1 MSYFR
6 DVSGKV
12 PVMAPGRDEQTAL
25 HNALLRSDPTAPA
38 RTVEAL
44 LEPLLERLRWK
55 WPHADPHELE
65 EQAADSLLHYLEAP
79 RRYDP
84 KRASLLH
91 YLVLDAHGDLVN
103 AYNRPR
109 RLEEIPHDDV
119 ALNGATRNNESDEFS
134 ASQARHEDAAFE
146 LLLDG
151 AFPDAAER
159 AVVELLRDGVRANAP
174 YAAAL
179 GLSHLPIGQQNQEV
193 KRVKDRIKKR
203 IRRVVGGR
211 R

>member
-1 MSYFR
+1 
-6 DVSGKV
+6 
-12 PVMAPGRDEQTAL
+12 MAPSRDEQTAL
-25 HNALLRSDPTAPA
+25 HHALLRSDPTAPA
-38 RTVEAL
+38 RIVEAL

-55 WPHADPHELE
+55 WPHADPRDLE
-65 EQAADSLLHYLEAP
+65 QQAADSLLRYFDAP
-79 RRYDP
+79 WRYDP

-91 YLVLDAHGDLVN
+91 FLVLDAHGDLIN

-109 RLEEIPHDDV
+109 RLEEIPHEDV
-119 ALNGATRNNESDEFS
+119 ALTAATRNNESDEFS
-134 ASQARHEDAAFE
+134 AAQARQEDAAFE

-159 AVVELLRDGVRANAP
+159 AVVELLRDGVRANAQ

-179 GLSHLPIGQQNQEV
+179 GLSHLPVDRQNQEV
-193 KRVKDRIKKR
+193 KRVKDRIKKKL
-203 IRRVVGGR
+203 RRMVGGR